1 MKKMHYTRQNDILD
15 ILFANRNK
23 EYGAYELR
31 IHYNQRMKYAIGGM
45 ILVCLLFFAGSILAR
60 NKGDKQEQLYVK
72 ELELESFKDDVKEP
86 DPIVTPP
93 PKAEQIPVAT
103 EVYNTPKIF
112 PDEQVKEEDM
122 IKEVESLENVQIANF
137 KQEGDDFDGTV
148 VAPPVEKQTGIS
160 KELAKEE
167 LDYEKPFTVV
177 QIPAEF
183 PNGHAGWIKYLERNL
198 NRDLPNE
205 NGAPPGR
212 YAVVVTFVVDEQGRL
227 SEVKAENDPG
237 YGTRN
242 EAIRVIKKGPNWSPA
257 QQNGRKVKY
266 RHKQTIIFEVTEE

>member
-1 MKKMHYTRQNDILD
+1 MKKNYYNRQNDILD

-45 ILVCLLFFAGSILAR
+45 FLVCLLFFAGSILAR
-60 NKGDKQEQLYVK
+60 NKGNEQEQLYVK
-72 ELELESFKDDVKEP
+72 DFELESFQEDVKEP

-93 PKAEQIPVAT
+93 PKAEQLPVAT
-103 EVYNTPKIF
+103 ETYNTPKIV
-112 PDEQVKEEDM
+112 PDEQANDEEIM
-122 IKEVESLENVQIANF
+122 KEVESLENVQIANF
-137 KQEGDDFDGTV
+137 KQEGEDFDGTV

-160 KELAKEE
+160 KSLEKEVI
-167 LDYEKPFTVV
+167 DYDKPFTVV

-205 NGAPPGR
+205 NGAPIGR
-212 YAVVVTFVVDEQGRL
+212 YAVVVTFVVDEFGRL
-227 SEVKAENDPG
+227 SDVQAENDPG
-237 YGTRN
+237 YGTKN
-242 EAIRVIKKGPNWSPA
+242 EAIRVIKKGPSWTPA
-257 QQNGRKVKY
+257 EQNGRKVKY
-266 RHKQTIIFEVTEE
+266 RHKQTIIFEVTEG